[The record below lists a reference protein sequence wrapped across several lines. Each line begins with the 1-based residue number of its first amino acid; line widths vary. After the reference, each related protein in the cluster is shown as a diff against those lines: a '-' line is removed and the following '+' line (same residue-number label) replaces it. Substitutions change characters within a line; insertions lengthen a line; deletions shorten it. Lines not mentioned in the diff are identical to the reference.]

1 MIFSLA
7 ANVTI
12 ITRKLLMISL
22 NSYISERLNSLLQL
36 FSSYSKTWLM
46 GRKKLGIKMFT
57 PNVTI
62 IHKTTALVQYFMAD
76 QRDLISPIHEFHSKC
91 QEEHVH
97 SINLLEVGYID
108 KYVANP

>member
-1 MIFSLA
+1 
-7 ANVTI
+7 
-12 ITRKLLMISL
+12 
-22 NSYISERLNSLLQL
+22 
-36 FSSYSKTWLM
+36 
-46 GRKKLGIKMFT
+46 MFT

-108 KYVANP
+108 KYVANPWCEFNVEISDLKFPMIGLNQTNTNTFQL